1 MTDADV
7 TIGDLYHGNMR
18 FDVNISVA
26 KPGDQLGTRTELK
39 NLNSFRAVERATDY
53 EIRRQISVLKSG
65 QPIKQQTR
73 GWSEA
78 EGKTFEQRSKEDA
91 QDYRYMPDADIPPV
105 VLTEADVAEM
115 QADFPLM
122 PADYRAKFARL
133 KLDDSVVRVLLSHRQ
148 VAAVIGD
155 ILDQSGEAAARR
167 VANLFASCLPSGDDE
182 TVSGEPDHLPSVTHL
197 IKLAQMLD
205 GNEVS
210 STAGKEIFAEILQTD
225 VDPLAVAESK
235 HLLQVSDEGAIEAIV
250 DQVIAAPGCAKAVAD
265 FKSGQDKV
273 IGFLVGQVMKQSKGQ
288 ANPALAQKILRQ
300 KLK

>member
-1 MTDADV
+1 M
-7 TIGDLYHGNMR
+7 
-18 FDVNISVA
+18 
-26 KPGDQLGTRTELK
+26 
-39 NLNSFRAVERATDY
+39 
-53 EIRRQISVLKSG
+53 
-65 QPIKQQTR
+65 IKQQTR

-115 QADFPLM
+115 QAGFPLM

-133 KLDDSVVRVLLSHRQ
+133 ELDDSVVRVLLSHRQ
-148 VAAVIGD
+148 IAAVVSD

-182 TVSGEPDHLPSVTHL
+182 ITSGELDHLPSVAHL

-205 GNEVS
+205 GNKVS

-225 VDPLAVAESK
+225 ADPLVVAESK